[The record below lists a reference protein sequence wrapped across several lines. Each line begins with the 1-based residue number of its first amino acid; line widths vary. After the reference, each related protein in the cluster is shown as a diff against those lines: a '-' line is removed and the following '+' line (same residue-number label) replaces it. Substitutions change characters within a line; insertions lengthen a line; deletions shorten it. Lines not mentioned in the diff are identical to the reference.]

1 MQISFEKR
9 KKLVIV
15 NIFLQQFQ
23 CLYSTIL
30 LLFICNVDDLVMVMV
45 IVTAMAMAMVMVT
58 KKSIIVQTRTKD

>member
-30 LLFICNVDDLVMVMV
+30 LLFICNVDDVGDGDGDCDGDGDGDGDGDEEKHNS
-45 IVTAMAMAMVMVT
+45 ADA
-58 KKSIIVQTRTKD
+58 D

>member
-15 NIFLQQFQ
+15 DIFLQQFQ

-30 LLFICNVDDLVMVMV
+30 LLFICNVDDVGDGDGDCDGDGDGDGDGDEEKHNS
-45 IVTAMAMAMVMVT
+45 ADA
-58 KKSIIVQTRTKD
+58 D